1 MARNKESTS
10 HNTPLMKPI
19 IAIIGKPN
27 VGKSTLFNRM
37 VGKKVAITSDIAG
50 TTRDRIYQS
59 CEIGNMEA
67 ILVDT
72 GGLQYGKKVSLEGDV
87 YAQTLL
93 AIQEANFIMF
103 IVDGSLPPTIEDQHV
118 IRTILKAKK
127 PYICVA
133 NKTDRKSHEMEIG
146 EYYRMGVENICP
158 ISANH
163 GTGIDEMETLVEK
176 MLKKLGYKKE
186 KVSKVAEG
194 TITIAILGR
203 PNVGKSSL
211 LNKLI
216 GQDKM
221 IVSDI
226 SGTTRDTV
234 DTEIDW
240 NNQKFLLKDTA
251 GIRKRGK
258 IGRELEFWSV
268 LRGIKALEES
278 EIAILVIDASEGI
291 VSQDSHIAG
300 YIKDEKKGLIILLNK
315 IDKLSAEDAEELTHK
330 LQHKFE
336 FLPWSPIIMTSALT
350 GKNITKIFDL
360 AVKIHKE
367 RNKDIDQSELK
378 SIIAEA
384 ITRHAPPRS
393 HGRTITMY
401 SIEYTQK
408 DPPTF
413 IVTVSNPELFHFS
426 YKRYI
431 ERIIRERYGFSG
443 TAIDLRFYK
452 KTEGVKRETH
462 HDRMEKGKAKKNA
475 LKKGSGKKK

>member
-1 MARNKESTS
+1 MAKKRQNVAD
-10 HNTPLMKPI
+10 MKPV

-37 VGKKVAITSDIAG
+37 VGHQVAITSDIAG

-59 CEIGNMEA
+59 CEIGKIEA
-67 ILVDT
+67 LLVDT
-72 GGLQYGKKVSLEGDV
+72 GGMQYGKKVSIEGDV

-93 AIQEANFIMF
+93 AIQEATFIIF
-103 IVDGSLPPTIEDQHV
+103 VIDGSLPPTIEDEHV
-118 IRTILKAKK
+118 IQTIRKAKK

-133 NKTDRKSHEMEIG
+133 NKTDRKSHEVEMG
-146 EYYRMGVENICP
+146 QYYRMGVEDIYP

-163 GTGIDEMETLVEK
+163 GVGIEEMEEIIEK
-176 MLKKLGYKKE
+176 KLKKLGFKKE
-186 KVSKVAEG
+186 PDRKAKNEKNAIS
-194 TITIAILGR
+194 IAILGR

-211 LNKLI
+211 FNKLI
-216 GQDKM
+216 GQERM

-234 DTEIDW
+234 DTELDW
-240 NNQKFLLKDTA
+240 EGRKYLLKDTA

-268 LRGIKALEES
+268 LRGIKALDES
-278 EIAILVIDASEGI
+278 EIALLVIDASEGI

-300 YIKDEKKGLIILLNK
+300 YIKDEKKGLIIILNK
-315 IDKLSAEDAEELTHK
+315 IDKLTTEDAEELTHK

-350 GKNITKIFDL
+350 GKNITKILDL
-360 AVKIHKE
+360 AAKIHEE
-367 RNKDIDQSELK
+367 RNKEISPQELK
-378 SIIAEA
+378 NIISEA
-384 ITRHAPPRS
+384 ISRHAPPRS

-401 SIEYTQK
+401 DIEYTRK
-408 DPPTF
+408 NPPTF
-413 IVTVSNPELFHFS
+413 IITVSNPELFHFS

-443 TAIDLRFYK
+443 TAIDLRFYE
-452 KTEGVKRETH
+452 KTNGKKRETH
-462 HDRMEKGKAKKNA
+462 RDRLEKKKKKN
-475 LKKGSGKKK
+475 